1 MRQSRV
7 FWWLLRAGQAAVVL
21 EAALGGV
28 LVLMGRK
35 ESSLHLIYGLLP
47 LGISFV
53 AEQLRIA
60 SAQMVLDRRGFESTA
75 DVGQLP
81 ESEQRVVVVSILQR
95 ELGVMV
101 LAALVI
107 LVLLIRAAGT
117 GGLGARAYVVGP
129 PASTPLVAAVGGR
142 SRCCE
147 VLRWRASHKPAPGV
161 GIPSPPPRRL
171 LHRASGT
178 CQCTMSVPYAPSA
191 WSDRIEEAIR

>member
-1 MRQSRV
+1 MKLVHLVVGVLSIVLMGGAGLWGAWCWYRVRQSV
-7 FWWLLRAGQAAVVL
+7 WFWRMLRAGQAAVVV

-35 ESSLHLIYGLLP
+35 ESSLHLIYGLMP

-60 SAQMVLDRRGFESTA
+60 SAQMVLDSRGFESNA
-75 DVGQLP
+75 DVGKLP
-81 ESEQRVVVVSILQR
+81 ESEQREVVVSVLQR

-117 GGLGARAYVVGP
+117 GG
-129 PASTPLVAAVGGR
+129 
-142 SRCCE
+142 
-147 VLRWRASHKPAPGV
+147 
-161 GIPSPPPRRL
+161 
-171 LHRASGT
+171 
-178 CQCTMSVPYAPSA
+178 
-191 WSDRIEEAIR
+191 